1 MYGAA
6 KWHTPDVGIQG
17 VWPLIIT
24 RIHARLD
31 GRLKRHTLHHHAP
44 IPSRA
49 GPLVGLIAIVL
60 LTIGRPHCFGLAV
73 SPAEY
78 ARPAGGSPAKYFI
91 RPPAFPPAPGGVRPS

>member
-60 LTIGRPHCFGLAV
+60 LTIGRPHCCGLAV
-73 SPAEY
+73 PPEEY
-78 ARPAGGSPAKYFI
+78 ARPAGGAPAMDAI
-91 RPPAFPPAPGGVRPS
+91 RPRDFRPDLGRVRRL